1 MVMFRYSG
9 SVYHVAIFAEAIYL
23 VLLLKFPY
31 YNELKGCK
39 FCIFIS
45 WSKLAKQKK
54 NSCLIQI

>member
-31 YNELKGCK
+31 YNEAKGSK
-39 FCIFIS
+39 FCIIIS
-45 WSKLAKQKK
+45 WS
-54 NSCLIQI
+54 NLIIIYL